1 MIEVFFL
8 SHGKSRFF
16 TFQCRNPKTLRH
28 VSSQSHHVTLPLDT
42 DVKHNISMTSPSKGH
57 PIKNRP
63 HQQRLVHSNYTSLSP
78 AFRTVH
84 EPWTIHNPTHYPTQ
98 KITRTDDQPTKIE
111 SNGKD
116 VRLEFQRDA
125 KEIYRDVQDE
135 ISCQVSN
142 ADYYDAIEKY
152 RQLSH
157 APMDLFKFTLP
168 KKVVQLIISFC
179 LMH

>member
-1 MIEVFFL
+1 M
-8 SHGKSRFF
+8 
-16 TFQCRNPKTLRH
+16 RH
-28 VSSQSHHVTLPLDT
+28 ASSQLHHVTLPLDT

-63 HQQRLVHSNYTSLSP
+63 HQQRLVHSNYTSLSS

-84 EPWTIHNPTHYPTQ
+84 EPRTIHNPTHIPTQ
-98 KITRTDDQPTKIE
+98 NITRTDDELTKIE
-111 SNGKD
+111 SSGKD
-116 VRLEFQRDA
+116 VRLVFERDV
-125 KEIYRDVQDE
+125 KEIQHDVQDE
-135 ISCQVSN
+135 ICCQVSN

-168 KKVVQLIISFC
+168 KKVVQLIISFA
-179 LMH
+179 